1 MEFKN
6 TLCRI
11 LKTKYMSCV
20 ESADIKTLYQ
30 AIGDAVSE
38 HISPV
43 WADCQITQAKGRR
56 AAYISAE
63 WLIG

>member
-38 HISPV
+38 HI
-43 WADCQITQAKGRR
+43 
-56 AAYISAE
+56 
-63 WLIG
+63 